1 MSINAGTGVHMHQLM
16 IDTNLY
22 VAFKRNHQATI
33 DLLRHAS
40 TIALNTIVL
49 GELLA
54 GFRGGQREANNRL
67 ELDLFLDAPRVR
79 MLTVDEE
86 TADFFSLIFNQLK
99 SQGTPIPTNDIWIA
113 ASAMR
118 HGLILATFDN
128 HFSKIAGL
136 NLQIGLSEVQS

>member
-1 MSINAGTGVHMHQLM
+1 MNQLL

-33 DLLRHAS
+33 DLLRHAT

-49 GELLA
+49 GELLS
-54 GFRGGQREANNRL
+54 GFRGGQREDKNRR
-67 ELDLFLDAPRVR
+67 ELDLFLDAPRVS
-79 MLTVDEE
+79 LLSVDEE

-99 SQGTPIPTNDIWIA
+99 MQGTPIPTNDIWIA

-118 HGLILATFDN
+118 HGLTLATFDN

-136 NLQIGLSEVQS
+136 NLKINPGEVQL

>member
-1 MSINAGTGVHMHQLM
+1 MNQLL

-22 VAFKRNHQATI
+22 VAFKRNHPATI
-33 DLLRHAS
+33 NLLRHAT

-54 GFRGGQREANNRL
+54 GFRGGQREAINRR
-67 ELDLFLDAPRVR
+67 ELDLFLDAPRVS
-79 MLTVDEE
+79 LLSVDEE
-86 TADFFSLIFNQLK
+86 TADFFALIFNQLK
-99 SQGTPIPTNDIWIA
+99 AQGTPIPTNDIWIA

-118 HGLILATFDN
+118 HGLSLATFDN

-136 NLQIGLSEVQS
+136 NLKISLDEVQS